1 MNSRYDENFE
11 RVPPPPAMPPAS
23 PAPTPVPPPPTA
35 LYGGQYAPRPPK
47 RRRRLHPACLGCLLA
62 LLGVFGILSCI
73 TIFGVTIAW
82 VSLRNTLTDRLDKAQ
97 QQLEQ
102 QTFQTTHIYDRQGN
116 ELHQL
121 FDVGRRTNVKL
132 ADIPKSLI
140 DATIAV
146 EDSTFYDNPGVDWPA
161 IARAGL
167 QYFRAGGPAG
177 GASTITQQLVRNIA
191 FDYEYRLERSAR
203 RKIEEVIMALILTRE
218 KSKDEILE
226 LYLNQIYYGN
236 LAYGIEAAA
245 QTYFGKRAKDLN
257 LAEAT
262 LLAGLP
268 QTPAE
273 LDPFNP
279 DPKVQE
285 AVFARRKVVLDLMVD
300 KGKISKDE
308 AVKVLAQPLNY
319 ADPNVNLR
327 SPHFTL
333 YAEQELKNR
342 LESLKLPPSY
352 LTTGGLKVYTTLDP
366 RIQTLAENTARQQIA
381 AIRDQ
386 HNAHNAAV
394 VVLKPTTG
402 EILAMMGSVDYKDN
416 SIQGRVNVA
425 ISPKQPGSAMK
436 PLTYA
441 AAMERGFSPASI
453 LWDVETHIKDYV
465 PRNYD
470 GRFHGPVRMRD
481 ALANSYNIPAVQ
493 TLRSV
498 SVEYLL
504 AFAQRLHI
512 YSLGT
517 DASQYGLSLTLG
529 GGYLTPLELT
539 QAYAAYA
546 NGGVLIPATSILCIV
561 NNTGGIV
568 YQYEGGC
575 NGKGTPDAKTISAA
589 ASGPAV
595 LDPRVAFIISDI
607 LADNAA
613 RTPAMGANSPLRT
626 DGLVTSVKTGT
637 TNDYRDNWTVG
648 YTHNVAVGVWVGNTD
663 NKPMINTSGLTGA
676 APIWHDIITG
686 IYADPAMLETL
697 KHGGNLVP
705 DQLNPPPGVYKR
717 QLCNLNALREPATSC
732 PPGRSEWFLDS
743 PVAVPDA
750 DGKLNIQPGQR
761 PAPPTS
767 IPDNVNGPIFVDV
780 EPGIVET
787 IVQPLDPGLAASLV
801 VHNPGMPVSPPPLY
815 CLVPN
820 EVKDQIPTASVQY
833 FIKPPPFPDDAIY
846 ARIYAQNNGFPILPD
861 LPCTPEMLVAGP
873 QTPGA
878 TARIISP
885 RAGQTVTG
893 MVQVSGIAN
902 WQPGQA
908 AYYKMEI
915 QGPQFPNWTTF
926 GETHNA
932 PVINGPLD
940 HFGAEGLQPGTYK
953 LRIVV
958 VGVDGNYL
966 LVSGET
972 PVNVTGQ

>member
-1 MNSRYDENFE
+1 MNSRYDESFE
-11 RVPPPPAMPPAS
+11 RVSPPPAMPSAS
-23 PAPTPVPPPPTA
+23 AAPTPVSPPPTA

-62 LLGVFGILSCI
+62 LLGVFGILTCI

-146 EDSTFYDNPGVDWPA
+146 EDSTFYENPGVDWPA

-203 RKIEEVIMALILTRE
+203 RKIEEVVMALILTRE

-308 AVKVLAQPLNY
+308 AAKVLAQPLNY

-333 YAEQELKNR
+333 YAEQELKNL
-342 LESLKLPPSY
+342 LERLKLPPSY

-386 HNAHNAAV
+386 HNARNAAV
-394 VVLKPTTG
+394 VVMKPTTG

-512 YSLGT
+512 NSLGT

-529 GGYLTPLELT
+529 GGELTPLELT

-561 NNTGGIV
+561 NNAGSIV

-575 NGKGTPDAKTISAA
+575 NGKGTPDAKTNSAA

-626 DGLVTSVKTGT
+626 DGLLTSVKTGT

-663 NKPMINTSGLTGA
+663 SKPMINTSGLTGA
-676 APIWHDIITG
+676 APIWHDIMTG
-686 IYADPAMLETL
+686 IYTDPAMLESL
-697 KHGGNLVP
+697 KRDGNLVP

-750 DGKLNIQPGQR
+750 SGKLNIQPGQR
-761 PAPPTS
+761 PVPPTS
-767 IPDNVNGPIFVDV
+767 IPDNANGPIFVDV

-833 FIKPPPFPDDAIY
+833 FIKPPQFPDDAIY

-861 LPCTPEMLVAGP
+861 IPCTPEMLVAGP

-878 TARIISP
+878 TVRITSP

-893 MVQVSGIAN
+893 MVQVNGIAN

-932 PVINGPLD
+932 PVVNGPLD